1 MTDKSKPLLVGI
13 GVMIRKE
20 GKVLLGKRKGAHGAG
35 EYAFPGGHL
44 EHGESFAACALRE
57 VAEECGVEVGSLR
70 FQLLANVLDFLPKHY
85 VLIGFCAD
93 WKAGDPEVLE
103 PEKCEGWGWY
113 ALDDLPQPLFTPTQ
127 MMIESAQSDVSFFDT
142 DHNNHE

>member
-1 MTDKSKPLLVGI
+1 MTDELKPLLVGI
-13 GVMIRKE
+13 GVMILKE

-57 VAEECGVEVGSLR
+57 VAEECGVEVERLR
-70 FQLLANVLDFLPKHY
+70 FQLLANVLTFLPKHY

-93 WKAGDPEVLE
+93 WKGGDPQVLE
-103 PEKCEGWGWY
+103 PDKCEGWNWY
-113 ALDDLPQPLFTPTQ
+113 ALDHLPEPLFVPTA
-127 MMIESAQSDVSFFDT
+127 MMTESYRSKVNFLDT
-142 DHNNHE
+142 LSQK

>member
-1 MTDKSKPLLVGI
+1 MTNESRPLLVGI
-13 GVMIRKE
+13 GVMIFKE

-44 EHGESFAACALRE
+44 EHGESFSACALRE
-57 VAEECGVEVGSLR
+57 VAEECGVEIAALR
-70 FQLLANVLDFLPKHY
+70 FQLLANVLEFLPKHY

-93 WKAGDPEVLE
+93 WRSGEPQVLE

-113 ALDDLPQPLFTPTQ
+113 ALDQLPEPLFIPTE
-127 MMIESAQSDVSFFDT
+127 MMVTSYRSEVNFLDT
-142 DHNNHE
+142 HTTA